1 MSTITVSLPDY
12 LRANAERLARE
23 EGISINQLVAS
34 AMGEKLA
41 ALEGLSRLEDRA
53 ARGRMVDIDRIL
65 AKVPAAEPLPGDELP
80 C

>member
-23 EGISINQLVAS
+23 EGISINQLLAS

-41 ALEGLSRLEDRA
+41 ALEGLSRLEERA
-53 ARGRMVDIDRIL
+53 QRGKLVDIDRIL
-65 AKVPAAEPLPGDELP
+65 AKVPAAEPLPGDE
-80 C
+80 

>member
-23 EGISINQLVAS
+23 EGISINQLVTS

-65 AKVPAAEPLPGDELP
+65 AKVPAAEPLPSDE
-80 C
+80 